1 MADPLLRQRF
11 ERGIQV
17 VERGCSIP
25 RANGFIDE
33 EAWREGYEENRIR
46 CTHDKPRPRLLRG
59 RSHQPRGGFGG
70 LHPLHD
76 EYSKKECR
84 RKRSSAGSLTVPLV
98 VARSTASPARAN
110 LSPCCQANSL
120 APALGAGLDTFAYRL
135 EGKDELR
142 VFEVDHPATQAEK
155 RRRLAAAGIAPP
167 AHLTFAPCDFEHA
180 ELGDSLRAVGF
191 NPNRRAF
198 LLWLGVVP
206 YLTEKA
212 IFATL
217 AFVAKLPGG
226 EVVFDYANP
235 VETIADP
242 ASRELHE
249 RLSQRVAAAGEAF
262 RSYFETPVLH
272 EKLRALGFGEIED
285 LDPNEIAARFFPER
299 AKPGRANGGHVVRAK
314 I

>member
-1 MADPLLRQRF
+1 MLSGQFSRTALGAAGHRATHQVLEGGRIFADPLALPILGEDAEVMLAAAQEDPARRGLRF
-11 ERGIQV
+11 
-17 VERGCSIP
+17 
-25 RANGFIDE
+25 FIAARSRIAE
-33 EAWREGYEENRIR
+33 EAARQAIEEGARQI
-46 CTHDKPRPRLLRG
+46 
-59 RSHQPRGGFGG
+59 
-70 LHPLHD
+70 
-76 EYSKKECR
+76 
-84 RKRSSAGSLTVPLV
+84 V
-98 VARSTASPARAN
+98 V
-110 LSPCCQANSL
+110 
-120 APALGAGLDTFAYRL
+120 LGAGLDTFAYRL
-135 EGKDELR
+135 EGKDGLR
-142 VFEVDHPATQAEK
+142 VFEVDHTATQAEK
-155 RRRLAAAGIAPP
+155 RRRLAAAGIAMP

-217 AFVAKLPGG
+217 GFIAKLPDG

-242 ASRELHE
+242 AMREAHNN
-249 RLSQRVAAAGEAF
+249 LSERVAAAGEAF
-262 RSYFETPVLH
+262 QSYFETPALH
-272 EKLRALGFGEIED
+272 EKLRALGFPEIED
-285 LDPNEIAARFFPER
+285 LGPNEIAARFFPER